1 MKHHSVQCLIAAML
15 FSSHAFCQF
24 TDFQFD
30 IEEVVLPEG
39 IGPSCI
45 AFHDIDGDGHADAV
59 VAGRNLE
66 GRIAVLSGGSDGS
79 LSFDRELVG
88 LGQTDWVELVDL
100 NDDGHVEIVMAIRDL
115 EGGVQ
120 IFDGI
125 AGGGFTETPR
135 RLDAGREIRCL
146 DVVDIDLDGDLDIV
160 TLGHFSEDIRI
171 LAGDGTGHFE
181 PSFRL
186 RIAPWRNGYPFPQSF
201 TLKDL
206 DGDGT
211 LDLATISL
219 GTSRLHLNRTIDGR
233 FTSPTRSWQAPT
245 INAGDQG
252 GCAYGVW
259 ADFDGDGRL
268 SCLLPQTSFGPQWF
282 ALFELD
288 GSGSIQETTILPG
301 STQGL
306 SWYPAVGDFDGDG
319 DPDVAIGHALPGLV
333 VFLENDT
340 TIPGPE
346 EFLLPQTYFGFGFVR
361 QLVTRD
367 LDEDGDQDLV
377 ALDFSQDKVI
387 LMRNALVGG
396 LAGEARSSRATEP
409 TTFDPSMVPRGTTL
423 VKWLSDLMPE
433 DARALE
439 PSPPKRTSSPTSR
452 EGGSR

>member
-1 MKHHSVQCLIAAML
+1 MKQHSVSCLIAAM
-15 FSSHAFCQF
+15 FISSHALCQV

-30 IEEVVLPEG
+30 TEEVVLPEG
-39 IGPSCI
+39 IGPTCI
-45 AFHDIDGDGHADAV
+45 AFHDIDGDGHPDAV
-59 VAGRNLE
+59 VGGRNLD
-66 GRIAVLSGGSDGS
+66 GRIALLSGSPDGS

-100 NDDGHVEIVMAIRDL
+100 NGDGHVEIVMAIRDL

-125 AGGGFTETPR
+125 EGGGFVESPR
-135 RLDAGREIRCL
+135 RLDAGRELRCL

-171 LAGDGTGHFE
+171 LAGDGTGHFA

-201 TLKDL
+201 ILQDL
-206 DGDGT
+206 DGDET
-211 LDLATISL
+211 LDLATIAL
-219 GTSRLHLNRTIDGR
+219 GTSRLHLNRTVDGR
-233 FTSPTRSWQAPT
+233 FTSPTTSWQAPT

-268 SCLLPQTSFGPQWF
+268 SCLLPQTAFGPQWF

-288 GSGSIQETTILPG
+288 GAGSIQETTILPG

-319 DPDVAIGHALPGLV
+319 DPDVAIGHTLPGLV
-333 VFLENDT
+333 VFLENNT

-346 EFLLPQTYFGFGFVR
+346 EFLLPQTFFGFGFVR
-361 QLVTRD
+361 QLVVRD
-367 LDEDGDQDLV
+367 LEEDGDADLV
-377 ALDFSQDKVI
+377 ALDFTLDKLV
-387 LMRNALVGG
+387 LMRNALIGG
-396 LAGEARSSRATEP
+396 LAGETRPSDATTP
-409 TTFDPSMVPRGTTL
+409 VTFDPSMVPHGTTL

-433 DARALE
+433 DVRALG
-439 PSPPKRTSSPTSR
+439 SSGTGKSSSISS
-452 EGGSR
+452 EGGPR